1 MRKRALAAAAAMLM
15 LAAVVATLLMLSTT
29 AQPIEQDEAVA
40 EKLTQTYV
48 TYMPEPVIRQ
58 EEPERDMSAWTET
71 AAYIAKANSAN
82 QTIIAHAAWQAK
94 TPAVKTR
101 SKSSLARA
109 SMRERGVSA
118 ATKEPKGLLRIVLLR
133 FATSLQGIGKRLC
146 QHGIFGCFYPRAFKQ
161 LKMATHLR
169 SIALP

>member
-15 LAAVVATLLMLSTT
+15 LAAVVANLLMLSTT

-71 AAYIAKANSAN
+71 AAYIAKG
-82 QTIIAHAAWQAK
+82 QTI
-94 TPAVKTR
+94 
-101 SKSSLARA
+101 
-109 SMRERGVSA
+109 
-118 ATKEPKGLLRIVLLR
+118 PKDGY
-133 FATSLQGIGKRLC
+133 LC
-146 QHGIFGCFYPRAFKQ
+146 PRCQWGRTIYKQ
-161 LKMATHLR
+161 NDRRK
-169 SIALP
+169 